1 MYADG
6 HTVIQMVESFAPKP
20 FAVPEDRIGLQLGSL
35 RHPVR
40 KLLVALDVTDDVVE
54 EAISEGA
61 QLIVAHHAIIYRPL
75 AHLRTDMPAGK
86 LYEKLIKHDIAVY
99 IAHTNLDAAE
109 GGMNDLMAQALGLTN
124 IAYLEKNKA
133 GEKYPQHLRGRKFGL
148 GRVGELPEQ
157 ESLSELAERVKAA
170 FDVPRVRV
178 VGDLQRPI
186 RKVAVLGGSGGRYVQ
201 QSLHEGADALVT
213 GDIDYHTAHD
223 AMAAGLAIVDP
234 GHNAEKIFKAPLAA
248 WLNEQLQEAQWETEA
263 IASKVNTEIYRFL

>member
-6 HTVIQMVESFAPKP
+6 HTVIRNVESFAPKL
-20 FAVPEDRIGLQLGSL
+20 FAVPEDRIGLQLGGL
-35 RHPVR
+35 RQPVH
-40 KLLVALDVTDDVVE
+40 KLLVALDVTGEVVE
-54 EAISEGA
+54 EAIREGA

-75 AHLRTDMPAGK
+75 AHLRTDTPAGK

-109 GGMNDLMAQALGLTN
+109 GGMNDLMAQALGLTKV
-124 IAYLEKNKA
+124 AYLEKNKA
-133 GEKYPQHLRGRKFGL
+133 DDAFPQHLRGRKFGL
-148 GRVGELPEQ
+148 GRVGELPKQ
-157 ESLSELAERVKAA
+157 ESLAELAERVKSA
-170 FDVPRVRV
+170 FDVPCVRV

-201 QSLHEGADALVT
+201 QSLEAGAEALVT

-223 AMAAGLAIVDP
+223 ALAAGLALVDP

-248 WLNEQLQEAQWETEA
+248 WLNETLREAQWETEA
-263 IASKVNTEIYRFL
+263 IASKVNTEIFRFL